1 MYKRRNDWI
10 NAFDGLAA
18 ARKRAAF
25 VRRSARKVAK
35 DQKKYERRLLRW
47 VSNEHERASRSLA
60 KLGFMLVPSQI
71 RGLYRLAEVDCGME
85 VKRS

>member
-1 MYKRRNDWI
+1 MYKRKNDWI
-10 NAFDGLAA
+10 NAFDGIRA
-18 ARKRAAF
+18 ARKRAGF

-60 KLGFMLVPSQI
+60 KFGLMLVASPVH
-71 RGLYRLAEVDCGME
+71 GLYRVAEVDCGMQTN
-85 VKRS
+85 RN